1 MNQSKVKILQI
12 NASSKVYGGVSAMI
26 FNLYKHIDR
35 EKIVFDFFCP
45 EYSTYGLVE
54 NEIKKMGGRIF
65 EYRISG
71 NKIIKKIK
79 LAEALRNLIKE
90 NKYDVIHINSGS
102 FFFNLEVAL
111 ISKMLKVK
119 KIIIHSHNAG
129 GNEGLKVVAMKTL
142 KPLLTWAATDL
153 LSCSKKAANYMFSK
167 KSVNSG
173 KYRVIKN
180 GIETSKYVYN
190 SETREIIRRKL
201 SIDDET
207 FLIGHVGRFNFQKN
221 HKFLIKVF
229 SELIQSR
236 PNSKLL
242 LIGTGELEE
251 SIKDLCKSLNILD
264 KIIFY
269 GLSDNVNELMQ
280 AMDVF
285 VLPSLF
291 EGLPVVGIEAQAAG
305 LKCYLSKNITEETN
319 ITGNIIFLEINDTR
333 KWVEKLMD
341 FDCSYNH
348 KNTIHQIIES
358 GYDIQSSAKEL
369 ENIYLGI

>member
-1 MNQSKVKILQI
+1 MSQSKVKVLQV

-71 NKIIKKIK
+71 NKIIKKFK
-79 LAEALRNLIKE
+79 LARALRSLIKE

-102 FFFNLEVAL
+102 FFFNLEVSI
-111 ISKMLKVK
+111 ISKLLKVK

-129 GNEGLKVVAMKTL
+129 GNKGLKVIVMKML

-153 LSCSKKAANYMFSK
+153 LSCSQKAAYYMFSK
-167 KSVNSG
+167 RIVKLG
-173 KYRVIKN
+173 KYKVIKN
-180 GIETSKYVYN
+180 GIETSKYVHN
-190 SETREIIRRKL
+190 SKTREMMRRKL
-201 SIDDET
+201 KIDDEA

-221 HKFLIKVF
+221 HKFLIQIF
-229 SELIQSR
+229 SELIKSR

-242 LIGTGELEE
+242 LIGAGELEE
-251 SIKDLCKSLNILD
+251 SIKELCESLNLLE
-264 KIIFY
+264 KVIFY
-269 GLSDNVNELMQ
+269 GMSDNVNELMQ

-305 LKCYLSKNITEETN
+305 LKCYLSQNITEETN
-319 ITGNIIFLEINDTR
+319 ITGNITFLEIDDTE
-333 KWVEKLMD
+333 KWVQKLLD

-348 KNTIHQIIES
+348 ENTIHQITEN
-358 GYDIQSSAKEL
+358 GYDIHSSAKEL
-369 ENIYLGI
+369 ENIYLDF